1 MSKITP
7 WLLAARPKT
16 LPAAASPVLLAGAL
30 AWRDDAYEALPFVLA
45 LCFALLIQVATNY
58 ANDYFDFV
66 KGADTAERQGPARA
80 VASGMVSP
88 RSMLRA
94 TGLMFAAAFIEGL
107 CLLPYG
113 GWPLVF
119 VGVASVLFGLAYTG
133 GPWPLAYTGLA
144 DIFVLLFFGGVA
156 VTMTYYVQAGEVTA
170 DSLLLSIA
178 PGALAT
184 NILVVNN
191 YRDME
196 TDRAANKR
204 TLIVRFGRPFG
215 AFEYAVMLALAH
227 AVPLILFATGGL
239 EPETLILPL
248 LTLPFGILLLRKMV
262 KSRTRQDYDRAL
274 GMTAAYL
281 MLFSLML
288 GLALTASA

>member
-1 MSKITP
+1 
-7 WLLAARPKT
+7 
-16 LPAAASPVLLAGAL
+16 
-30 AWRDDAYEALPFVLA
+30 
-45 LCFALLIQVATNY
+45 
-58 ANDYFDFV
+58 
-66 KGADTAERQGPARA
+66 
-80 VASGMVSP
+80 
-88 RSMLRA
+88 
-94 TGLMFAAAFIEGL
+94 MFAAAFIEGL